1 MISRAS
7 LGFVLASVVYLVVGM
22 FLGVYMFAGGDL
34 ANSVWIH
41 AHLLLLGFV
50 GMMIF
55 GVAYH
60 ALPRF
65 VGAPLHS
72 DRVAETHLVLGNAAL
87 VGMVLALPTLGRA
100 GTRETVLVALGT
112 LEALTGLLFLYNVG
126 MTVRAAR

>member
-7 LGFVLASVVYLVVGM
+7 LGFVLASVTYLVLGM
-22 FLGVYMFAGGDL
+22 FLGVYMFATGGV
-34 ANSVWIH
+34 ANAVWIH

-72 DRVAETHLVLGNAAL
+72 DRVAEVHLVLGNAAL
-87 VGMVLALPTLGRA
+87 VGMVLVLPTLGRTDSGRVA
-100 GTRETVLVALGT
+100 LVALGL
-112 LEALTGLLFLYNVG
+112 LEAVTGLLFLYNVG

>member
-7 LGFVLASVVYLVVGM
+7 LGFVLASVVYLVAGM
-22 FLGVYMFAGGDL
+22 FLGVYMFAGGSF
-34 ANSVWIH
+34 AGAVWVH

-87 VGMVLALPTLGRA
+87 VAMVLALPILGRSGGRA
-100 GTRETVLVALGT
+100 ALVGLGL